1 MILSQKFRIL
11 GEAMKGL
18 EIDKLEVRLQ
28 ERKLMKIGVLALQ
41 GDFKDH
47 IKILNKLN
55 VDAVEVR
62 LPEDLSKA
70 DGLII
75 PGGEST
81 TIGKLL
87 LSSGLMAAIIKR
99 CKKACQSTE
108 HAQARYCLQKIEG
121 NSQPSLR
128 LLDISV
134 RRNDYGRQID
144 SFETELN
151 LKTLEKSMAF
161 SYALRLSAKLK
172 RCKFSEK
179 KNNPVLVQQDNLSID
194 LPSGT
199 CRRQK
204 GARVFCQN
212 DKGKQ

>member
-1 MILSQKFRIL
+1 
-11 GEAMKGL
+11 
-18 EIDKLEVRLQ
+18 
-28 ERKLMKIGVLALQ
+28 MKIGVLALQ

-99 CKKACQSTE
+99 CKKGMPIYGTCAG
-108 HAQARYCLQKIEG
+108 AILLAKKIEG

-151 LKTLEKSMAF
+151 LKNIGKVHGIFIRAPIISKVGKDVEVLGKE
-161 SYALRLSAKLK
+161 
-172 RCKFSEK
+172 
-179 KNNPVLVQQDNLSID
+179 KNNPVLVQQDNLLASTFHPELAGD
-194 LPSGT
+194 
-199 CRRQK
+199 K
-204 GARVFCQN
+204 RVHEYFVRMI
-212 DKGKQ
+212 KGKQ